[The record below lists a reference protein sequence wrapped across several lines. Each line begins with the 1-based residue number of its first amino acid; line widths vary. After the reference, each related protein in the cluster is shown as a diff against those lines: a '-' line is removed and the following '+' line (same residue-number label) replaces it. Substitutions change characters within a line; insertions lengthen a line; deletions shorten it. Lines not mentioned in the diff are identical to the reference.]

1 MVIQPQ
7 GVTFP
12 CLSLSLVSMGC
23 DPLEDH
29 PGLSA
34 FPPSYLVNVH
44 PMLSRLQG
52 VRGSPPKATPSQ
64 FDSALFVFRDF
75 HLALHAKH
83 HPPAFA
89 QSKTKTIPWQGFS
102 RQNDTHYALKHDGLS
117 LVMRPAVGLIRQSYP
132 AYAVSPATTK
142 LLWQAWYPHS
152 APYSRTFASLSR
164 DW

>member
-1 MVIQPQ
+1 MLQSSVQPCVRPALILWSDGQ
-7 GVTFP
+7 THGIVQVSNRMSRNVVSP
-12 CLSLSLVSMGC
+12 LVSLHS
-23 DPLEDH
+23 DL
-29 PGLSA
+29 
-34 FPPSYLVNVH
+34 
-44 PMLSRLQG
+44 RQG
-52 VRGSPPKATPSQ
+52 VRGSPPKATPSR
-64 FDSALFVFRDF
+64 FGSALFVFRDI
-75 HLALHAKH
+75 HLALYATH

-102 RQNDTHYALKHDGLS
+102 RQNDTHYALKHGGLS

-132 AYAVSPATTK
+132 AYAVPPATTK